1 MSTEPY
7 VCGRCGRNYKRF
19 GDMMVC
25 GCSTPKRM
33 AVQLP
38 AATVEA
44 LQRLAKQRGCTISDV
59 LRESICK
66 ESEVEGK

>member
-1 MSTEPY
+1 
-7 VCGRCGRNYKRF
+7 
-19 GDMMVC
+19 MMVC